1 MSVED
6 AEFAEA
12 LAECVLEG
20 IARAQRGG
28 EQRERF
34 AEGEQELSPPHSGER
49 LSLCEGKE
57 KSEGKQEE
65 KKEEAPVKDKGEEAC
80 DEKGAEQ
87 KPEILAR
94 GQGVV
99 LIGRDRQRR
108 AFRGA

>member
-12 LAECVLEG
+12 LAECVFEG

-34 AEGEQELSPPHSGER
+34 AEGKQEFSPPCGGER
-49 LSLCEGKE
+49 LSLCEGEE

-65 KKEEAPVKDKGEEAC
+65 KKEEVPVKDKGEEAC

-87 KPEILAR
+87 KPEILPR
-94 GQGVV
+94 G
-99 LIGRDRQRR
+99 
-108 AFRGA
+108 

>member
-34 AEGEQELSPPHSGER
+34 AEGEQELSPPRSGER

-87 KPEILAR
+87 KPEILSR
-94 GQGVV
+94 G
-99 LIGRDRQRR
+99 
-108 AFRGA
+108 